1 MLHWVSFLWQSWY
14 FYAKHNFLAALAV
27 YVRRA
32 YRAYTV
38 LTIDYEEGDGL
49 DDGDAPHVVTWRFR
63 IGQSNSPPS
72 TPRIDDRK

>member
-1 MLHWVSFLWQSWY
+1 MPLS
-14 FYAKHNFLAALAV
+14 LAALAV

-38 LTIDYEEGDGL
+38 LTIDYEEGDGM
-49 DDGDAPHVVTWRFR
+49 DDGDAPNVVTWRFKL
-63 IGQSNSPPS
+63 GQSNSPPS